1 MIFGDQSTFA
11 IACDIRSNDGKYT
24 FVMGNFWIGGE
35 RVGAPDEVMLLS
47 ALAMVLEDF
56 VERKAERVSEAMFVA
71 ERETLLGDLK
81 AMIYDGVAPGGSRHV
96 LQRTFVLCPNG
107 CEAFDG
113 WFAVVV
119 ENKERRQRLV
129 WSKSQDAR
137 SANEIVLAD
146 GTVEQVMNLFLTWG
160 RTASRRT

>member
-11 IACDIRSNDGKYT
+11 IECDIRSNDGKYT

-47 ALAMVLEDF
+47 ALVIILQDF
-56 VERKAERVSEAMFVA
+56 LERKADRVSEALFVA
-71 ERETLLGDLK
+71 ERQSLLNDLK
-81 AMIYDGVAPGGSRHV
+81 AMIYDGVAPGVGQHV

-119 ENKERRQRLV
+119 ENWERRQRLI
-129 WSKSQDAR
+129 WCKSQDAT
-137 SANEIVLAD
+137 SAKEMILED
-146 GTVEQVMNLFLTWG
+146 GSVEQVMNLFLTWS
-160 RTASRRT
+160 RSASRGT